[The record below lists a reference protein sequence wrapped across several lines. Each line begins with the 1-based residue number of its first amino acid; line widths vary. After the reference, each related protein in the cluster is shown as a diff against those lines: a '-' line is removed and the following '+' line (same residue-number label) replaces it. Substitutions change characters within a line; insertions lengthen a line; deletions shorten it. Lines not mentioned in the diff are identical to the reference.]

1 MRTHSRTKL
10 PRFPTLVLVAAAAL
24 TISLPTRGIAGGAE
38 PAPPYPPY
46 PPPPSASSP
55 PRRMP
60 PPRYAYPYAPPPPVI
75 APPPPLSPV
84 TRALYAP
91 FYVAG
96 LVVRYGFYYAVV
108 APLEVFSRTVTY
120 GERGG
125 VERRP
130 DGASEER

>member
-1 MRTHSRTKL
+1 MPGDRRPAL
-10 PRFPTLVLVAAAAL
+10 RPTTIAAL
-24 TISLPTRGIAGGAE
+24 AALVVTLCAPAQGTASDAE

-46 PPPPSASSP
+46 PSASSP
-55 PRRMP
+55 PRRRP
-60 PPRYAYPYAPPPPVI
+60 PPRYAYYPPPPPVV

-96 LVVRYGFYYAVV
+96 LVVRYGFYYAFV
-108 APLEVFSRTVTY
+108 APIEVFSRTVTY

-125 VERRP
+125 VERP
-130 DGASEER
+130 SESEGR

>member
-1 MRTHSRTKL
+1 MRSNGREKL
-10 PRFPTLVLVAAAAL
+10 SRFPIFVGVAAAVL
-24 TISLPTRGIAGGAE
+24 TLCLPTRGSASE
-38 PAPPYPPY
+38 PEPFPPYPPR
-46 PPPPSASSP
+46 PSASSP

-60 PPRYAYPYAPPPPVI
+60 PPRYAYPPPPIV

-96 LVVRYGFYYAVV
+96 LIVRYGFYYAFV
-108 APLEVFSRTVTY
+108 APIEVFSRTVAY

-130 DGASEER
+130 DRASGER